1 MADSQIQEPNETQ
14 LETQEEQA
22 QNTEPSDSL
31 ENPAAPSESQA
42 INEAAGTENGA
53 VNDPSE
59 DVGETKPK
67 EKIDKKKG
75 DDLDE
80 DGDEDD
86 DDDEDNIN
94 IDKNADP
101 NVMPQ
106 VNVSLLAKRK
116 WQVKVY
122 PLKAGNFT
130 SGQITSVF
138 QAAKESLI
146 YIVAM
151 NKYASGKGEMF
162 ASSTK
167 QAIRVVHNLMK
178 LEFLYYPEINIEIIK
193 KNGEGAVE
201 QKALLRFDPK
211 LVRMLCIPPLP
222 RRHGKKFRNRV
233 IGSVFV
239 KNLPNDTSKE
249 MLRVLFPFAT
259 EINYTPDKFKD
270 GTARLVLENR
280 SSVFHCLKAFTKVE
294 LGGNILEFHPLE
306 KRRESES
313 KTTNIPKEQVVG
325 DKVENEEEKSK
336 EADSKDSV
344 DPNTP
349 VESKEKTLSSE
360 TKAAESKSPQKGP
373 LSQKE
378 IPKKTPTTSKNVGPP
393 REYKREFRSRGRGT
407 WISRRR
413 DQGPINSYQEKKK
426 VGGPPG
432 KPVLRKPEVASRARA
447 NRPDIRKG
455 PLGWDSAGNR
465 SPIRQ
470 NQNRGNR
477 GGSGNRNNRNNSVW
491 NSRAS
496 GGRNSFSSGGGYAT
510 GGRADRRFEQQ
521 SFGGGMAG
529 ASGDMGI
536 NVEATKEMMLLQS
549 QLSMAIKNQIAMLNQ
564 TQIAVEQAKRG
575 AGMGLT
581 TTDLT
586 QASSSGEG
594 SRAFGAGA
602 KRRASQS
609 GFSSD
614 YGDDSFGG
622 KRQNLGLGSQ
632 QRSWAE
638 ESPADYYGMQQSQ
651 PSLDYGVDRQTEDTT
666 SAYSN
671 SYTSRNLS
679 QSNAGYD
686 QSPYRYHY

>member
-14 LETQEEQA
+14 LETQAEQVQSIEEC
-22 QNTEPSDSL
+22 
-31 ENPAAPSESQA
+31 ESQA
-42 INEAAGTENGA
+42 IKLEEVAGDEIAGAADEADK
-53 VNDPSE
+53 DPSE
-59 DVGETKPK
+59 DVGEIKPK
-67 EKIDKKKG
+67 EEIDRKN
-75 DDLDE
+75 DLDE
-80 DGDEDD
+80 DGDEEEDD
-86 DDDEDNIN
+86 EEDNIN
-94 IDKNADP
+94 IDKSSDP

-106 VNVSLLAKRK
+106 VNISLLAKRR
-116 WQVKVY
+116 WQVKFY
-122 PLKAGNFT
+122 PLKPEDFM
-130 SGQITSVF
+130 SGQITRVF
-138 QAAKESLI
+138 KCARESLL
-146 YIVAM
+146 YILAQ
-151 NKYASGKGEMF
+151 NKYSRGKGEMF
-162 ASSTK
+162 ASSPK
-167 QAIRVVHNLMK
+167 MAIRIVHNLMK
-178 LEFLYYPEINIEIIK
+178 LDFQYPEINIEIIK
-193 KNGEGAVE
+193 KNDEGAVE
-201 QKALLRFDPK
+201 QKALLRYDPK

-222 RRHGKKFRNRV
+222 PRHGKKLRSRI

-249 MLRVLFPFAT
+249 MLRVLFPFAA

-270 GTARLVLENR
+270 CTARLVLENR
-280 SSVFHCLKAFTKVE
+280 ISVLPCLKAFAKVE

-306 KRRESES
+306 KRREQLSES

-325 DKVENEEEKSK
+325 VKVENEGDKSK
-336 EADSKDSV
+336 EADSKDSSE
-344 DPNTP
+344 PNTT
-349 VESKEKTLSSE
+349 VESKE

-378 IPKKTPTTSKNVGPP
+378 IPKKTPTTSKNAGPP
-393 REYKREFRSRGRGT
+393 REYRREFRSRGRGT
-407 WISRRR
+407 WISRGR

-496 GGRNSFSSGGGYAT
+496 GGRNRFSSGGGYAT

-602 KRRASQS
+602 KRRTNQS
-609 GFSSD
+609 GFGSD

-666 SAYSN
+666 PAYGN

-686 QSPYRYHY
+686 QSSYRYHY